1 MPGLK
6 PGPAWEMRG
15 GEARARWEMR
25 GGEAQARGE
34 TRAEAPAGP
43 GFSLGIYRA
52 VVVLFSTAPVKAI
65 AAHAVPA
72 AEMN

>member
-1 MPGLK
+1 
-6 PGPAWEMRG
+6 MRG
-15 GEARARWEMR
+15 GEAQARWGDAGR
-25 GGEAQARGE
+25 EAQARGE